1 MTGGGCGGESGE
13 EDLGF
18 GFDDEEG
25 VGIGMA
31 VGAEL
36 LEGVVKGGG
45 QDGEDY
51 GAIVAADEVEA
62 ALLLD
67 ELELRGHLRKST
79 ALANGRSDSHCWVRE
94 IPRCARNDST

>member
-1 MTGGGCGGESGE
+1 MSSE

-25 VGIGMA
+25 VGVGMA

-36 LEGVVKGGG
+36 LEGVVQSGS

-51 GAIVAADEVEA
+51 GAVVAADEVEA

-67 ELELRGHLRKST
+67 EF
-79 ALANGRSDSHCWVRE
+79 
-94 IPRCARNDST
+94 